1 MVCRSIYEIDG
12 AHLAASGIRLL
23 IADLDN
29 TLVPYYIV
37 LPTEPVRAWAAG
49 LKAHGIE
56 LFILSNSRSA
66 HRAERFCSALGVPF
80 LSHAGKPRKKGF
92 LQAMEQMGAK
102 PEETIMVGDQFFYGR
117 FGRKMRR
124 LPLYWSAR
132 IDMRK
137 NPPTRCALF
146 WSFRSAQP
154 CSRKEGL
161 RKYCF
166 PSFFR
171 RRGAS
176 AGNEARRNVTYGGG
190 QPVLR
195 LRFSFFRRSYFYYD
209 A

>member
-102 PEETIMVGDQFFYGR
+102 PEETIMVGDQFFTDGL
-117 FGRKMRR
+117 GAKCAG
-124 LPLYWSAR
+124 LPVILVR
-132 IDMRK
+132 PIDMRK
-137 NPPTRCALF
+137 NPAHALRYLLELP
-146 WSFRSAQP
+146 FRAAMQQ
-154 CSRKEGL
+154 K
-161 RKYCF
+161 
-166 PSFFR
+166 
-171 RRGAS
+171 
-176 AGNEARRNVTYGGG
+176 GG
-190 QPVLR
+190 V
-195 LRFSFFRRSYFYYD
+195 